1 MVAETAVSF
10 GKRVRPDFQV
20 ADSGH
25 LDESNAGEIMNKN
38 EITPINNDFLES
50 VSKVLAQAK
59 KNAKTAV
66 NLAMVYAYFEIGRMI
81 VEEEQRGKKRAA
93 YGTQLLKGLSAYL
106 TKEYGKGFSVGNLK
120 NIRQFYKVYA
130 TDQIGETVFSQSENL
145 PVVST
150 GRKFYL
156 SWSHYLKLMRIENVD
171 ERHFYEIECV
181 KNDWSLSELKRQY
194 NSSLYER
201 LALST
206 DKDTVYR
213 LALEGQKVETAKD
226 AVKDP
231 YILEFLGLKELPE
244 YSESELESRIIDNL
258 QQFLLEL
265 GKGFAF
271 VGRQVRFTFDE
282 EHFIVDLV
290 FYNRLLRCFVLFD
303 LKIGELKHQ
312 DIGQMQMYVHYY
324 DRKVKLPDENPTI
337 GIVLC
342 RDKNNAVVKM
352 TLPEDNTQIFASKYE
367 TVLPSKEALQR
378 LLEEQLSEEN
388 EDEDDGTAI

>member
-1 MVAETAVSF
+1 MS
-10 GKRVRPDFQV
+10 
-20 ADSGH
+20 
-25 LDESNAGEIMNKN
+25 KN
-38 EITPINNDFLES
+38 EITPISPIFLKN
-50 VSKVLAQAK
+50 VSEVLAQAR

-66 NLAMVYAYFEIGRMI
+66 NLAMVYAYYEIGRMI
-81 VEEEQRGKKRAA
+81 VEEEQHGQNRATYGK
-93 YGTQLLKGLSAYL
+93 QILQELSKYL
-106 TKEYGKGFSVGNLK
+106 SEKYGKGYSAENLK
-120 NIRQFYKVYA
+120 LMRRFYTVYLH
-130 TDQIGETVFSQSENL
+130 DQIGETVFTQFENL
-145 PVVST
+145 PVVSN

-156 SWSHYLKLMRIENVD
+156 SWSHYLKLMRIENID
-171 ERHFYEIECV
+171 ERHFYEIESV
-181 KNDWSLSELKRQY
+181 KNDWSLTELKRQY

-201 LALST
+201 IALST
-206 DKDTVYR
+206 NKDKVYR
-213 LALEGQKVETAKD
+213 LALEGQKLETAKD

-231 YILEFLGLKELPE
+231 YVLEFLGLKELPE

-265 GKGFAF
+265 GTGFAF
-271 VGRQVRFTFDE
+271 IGRQVRFTFDE
-282 EHFIVDLV
+282 EHFMVDLV

-342 RDKNNAVVKM
+342 RDKNNAVLEM

-367 TVLPSKEALQR
+367 TVLPSKEALKK
-378 LLEEQLSEEN
+378 LLEEQLSDEN
-388 EDEDDGTAI
+388 GGEDDETTI

>member
-1 MVAETAVSF
+1 MS
-10 GKRVRPDFQV
+10 
-20 ADSGH
+20 
-25 LDESNAGEIMNKN
+25 KN
-38 EITPINNDFLES
+38 EITPISPIFLKN
-50 VSKVLAQAK
+50 VSEVLAQAR

-66 NLAMVYAYFEIGRMI
+66 NLAMVYAYYEIGRMI
-81 VEEEQRGKKRAA
+81 VEEEQHGQNRATYGK
-93 YGTQLLKGLSAYL
+93 QILQELSKYL
-106 TKEYGKGFSVGNLK
+106 SEKYGKGYSAENLK
-120 NIRQFYKVYA
+120 LMRRFYTVYLH
-130 TDQIGETVFSQSENL
+130 DQIGETVFTQFENL
-145 PVVST
+145 PVVSN

-156 SWSHYLKLMRIENVD
+156 SWSHYLKLMRIENID
-171 ERHFYEIECV
+171 ERHFYEIESV
-181 KNDWSLSELKRQY
+181 KNDWSLTELKRQY

-201 LALST
+201 IALST
-206 DKDTVYR
+206 NKDKVYR
-213 LALEGQKVETAKD
+213 LALEGQKLETAKD

-231 YILEFLGLKELPE
+231 YVLEFLGLKELPE

-265 GKGFAF
+265 GTGFAF
-271 VGRQVRFTFDE
+271 IGRQVRFTFDE
-282 EHFIVDLV
+282 EHFMVDLV

-342 RDKNNAVVKM
+342 RDKNNAVVEM

-367 TVLPSKEALQR
+367 TVLPSKEALKK
-378 LLEEQLSEEN
+378 LLEEQLSDEN
-388 EDEDDGTAI
+388 GGEDDETTI